1 MSNVSHVSATCVQ
14 LLQRTVPDFELDT
27 CRFSTTA
34 IVLFIW
40 LLISR
45 KSLKIPTSEIVNVV
59 CYGFITFVDTTSI
72 YVAVTMLPL
81 SSVQSIEVTTVLL
94 SGIPLY
100 AIFWKEEITVK
111 RVIFAVLCVC
121 GVILVVQPEF
131 IFTAKRSHFVATL
144 NTTTTTATTTTTMT
158 TALTTTVA
166 TYIEGN
172 TSKEIRE
179 NIVGYHDQ
187 SILFVILGY
196 VLSFL
201 SGCSIT
207 LIAILLKRN
216 PFLTDHI
223 ILVIFWSSLLCA
235 ILSSVVMVV
244 VEQPILPK
252 DWMQLA
258 LILGQSVTF
267 VCSKPLVFYAVK
279 YLSGNLYNIMHS
291 SNVIFFLVSQ
301 YTILSSILP
310 GNRNWIEVVGIT
322 LVFLGSC
329 MGSILELLK
338 SMRS

>member
-1 MSNVSHVSATCVQ
+1 MEKQGLIEREKMTTTDGQMVDEQTSVLQTLKGLIAKLLVALLTTTSATCVQ

-45 KSLKIPTSEIVNVV
+45 KSLKVPTSEIFNVV

-81 SSVQSIEVTTVLL
+81 SSVQSIEVTTVLV

-121 GVILVVQPEF
+121 GVILVVHPEF
-131 IFTAKRSHFVATL
+131 IFTAKRSHFVATM
-144 NTTTTTATTTTTMT
+144 NTTTTTTTTTMT
-158 TALTTTVA
+158 TTLTTTAA
-166 TYIEGN
+166 TYTEGN
-172 TSKEIRE
+172 TSKEIKE
-179 NIVGYHDQ
+179 NIVEYHDE
-187 SILFVILGY
+187 SILFVIFGY

-207 LIAILLKRN
+207 LMAILLKRN
-216 PFLTDHI
+216 PFLTDNI

-235 ILSSVVMVV
+235 LLSSVVMVA

-258 LILGQSVTF
+258 LI
-267 VCSKPLVFYAVK
+267 
-279 YLSGNLYNIMHS
+279 
-291 SNVIFFLVSQ
+291 
-301 YTILSSILP
+301 
-310 GNRNWIEVVGIT
+310 
-322 LVFLGSC
+322 
-329 MGSILELLK
+329 ILELLK
-338 SMRS
+338 SMHS